1 MSNRIIQPVK
11 FRLKRK
17 QLEMRVDDLKKRTE
31 YAINMFN
38 LDTDN
43 WRAFAAFEVNAPKFR
58 NEQYDPQLRNIRSH
72 IKRFEDD
79 LTFFME
85 ALEEDINN
93 I

>member
-43 WRAFAAFEVNAPKFR
+43 WRAFAAFEVNDPKFR
-58 NEQYDPQLRNIRSH
+58 NEQYDQHH
-72 IKRFEDD
+72 I
-79 LTFFME
+79 
-85 ALEEDINN
+85 
-93 I
+93 

>member
-17 QLEMRVDDLKKRTE
+17 QLEMRVD
-31 YAINMFN
+31 

-43 WRAFAAFEVNAPKFR
+43 WRAFAAFEVNDPKFR
-58 NEQYDPQLRNIRSH
+58 NEQYDQQLRNIRSH